1 MYDKIHYNK
10 KNNNNNVSSCK
21 TDMNNLKD
29 VSEDYQMDSFREKWN
44 TINKLHVLL
53 DNLLY
58 DGVSTHKS

>member
-1 MYDKIHYNK
+1 
-10 KNNNNNVSSCK
+10 
-21 TDMNNLKD
+21 MNNLKD